1 MTERKVTDFSK
12 ILTELHEIGINDYRM
27 SEKTGMTRTMLTKLR
42 KKQRKQP
49 NYDDGV
55 AIMEVYQKEV
65 IAKTE

>member
-1 MTERKVTDFSK
+1 
-12 ILTELHEIGINDYRM
+12 
-27 SEKTGMTRTMLTKLR
+27 MLTKLR
-42 KKQRKQP
+42 RKQRKQP